1 MDLSQFLGVLRT
13 RWKFVIVT
21 LGMGALITALVTV
34 LVPPTYGST
43 ATLLISTPSTG
54 VVDTYTASLTA
65 VQRADSYANLAKNS
79 EVLTR
84 VAERLNNEVS
94 PSQLAGQID
103 VTVVQDT
110 LLLRVDARAASPDLA
125 QQIATVESDEI
136 IRLVKN
142 LETPS
147 DEDVPAP
154 IIARVAGKALLSTT
168 PVAPNVPL
176 NLAVGLLLSLL
187 IGIAGALVRDK
198 LDTSVKTGDDI
209 EEITES
215 SLLVTLPFDPAVKRN
230 PLSVED
236 HGGSLG
242 EAFRV
247 LRTNLQFSN
256 LDAKRQ
262 MLVISSAVPEEGK
275 TFVATNLAI
284 SMAKGGRS
292 VLLVDADMR
301 NPNVSELLG
310 LENSVGVITVL
321 LGRTTLEQSI
331 QEHVSGV
338 HFLGTGPQPPNP
350 AEVLD
355 TQAMRDLLGRLRT
368 EYDVVII
375 DAPPILPVADA
386 AILASEVDG
395 VLLLARYGSTSR
407 DQLRQAVS
415 RIDSVGGRLLGTIL
429 NRAPRS
435 GLGGYGYGY
444 GYGYGTIAEQP
455 RSVRTQNQDG
465 SPSRLSSGSGRRV
478 RR

>member
-1 MDLSQFLGVLRT
+1 
-13 RWKFVIVT
+13 
-21 LGMGALITALVTV
+21 
-34 LVPPTYGST
+34 
-43 ATLLISTPSTG
+43 
-54 VVDTYTASLTA
+54 LTA
-65 VQRADSYANLAKNS
+65 AQRADSYANLAKSS

-94 PSQLAGQID
+94 ASDLADQIE
-103 VTVVQDT
+103 TSVVENT
-110 LLLRVDARAASPDLA
+110 LLLRVEARAKSPDLA

-142 LETPS
+142 LETPA

-154 IIARVAGKALLSTT
+154 IIARVAGKASINSSPVT
-168 PVAPNVPL
+168 PNIPL
-176 NLAVGLLLSLL
+176 NLAVGLLLGLL
-187 IGIAGALVRDK
+187 AGIAGALVRDR
-198 LDTSVKTGDDI
+198 LDTSVKTGEDI
-209 EEITES
+209 AEITES

-230 PLSVED
+230 PLSIED
-236 HGGSLG
+236 HGGSVG

-262 MLVISSAVPEEGK
+262 MVVISSAVPEEGK

-284 SMAKGGRS
+284 SMAKAGRS

-301 NPNVSELLG
+301 NPNVADLLG

-321 LGRTTLEQSI
+321 LGRTTLEHAI

-338 HFLGTGPQPPNP
+338 SFLGTGIQPPNP

-355 TQAMRDLLGRLRT
+355 TQAMRDLLGTVRA

-386 AILASEVDG
+386 AILATEVDG
-395 VLLLARYGSTSR
+395 VLLLARYGSTTR

-415 RIDSVGGRLLGTIL
+415 RVDSVGGRLLGTIL
-429 NRAPRS
+429 NRSPRS
-435 GLGGYGYGY
+435 GLGNYGYGY
-444 GYGYGTIAEQP
+444 GYGYGTVAEQP
-455 RSVRTQNQDG
+455 RSAA
-465 SPSRLSSGSGRRV
+465 SRDHDRSVGRPSSGSGRRV
-478 RR
+478 KR